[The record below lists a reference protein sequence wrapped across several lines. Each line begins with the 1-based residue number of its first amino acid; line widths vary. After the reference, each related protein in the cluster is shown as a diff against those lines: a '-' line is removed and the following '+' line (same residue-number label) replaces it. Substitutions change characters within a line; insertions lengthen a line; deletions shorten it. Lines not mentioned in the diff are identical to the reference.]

1 MDAWP
6 PSCAAKPPE
15 YALDA
20 TDYMQRVLLA
30 HHGSKIVVLKNGARK
45 LGLKYEDTL
54 PAWLRDAARRET
66 TVLGALGSAPPAA
79 AEAHT
84 ARLEYDDRGVQREV
98 PSVRSASADAS
109 PDGWRSLAAKA
120 DAAKAV
126 DGDVYA
132 CELQRLRRWRREGR
146 WTRSIA
152 ERSQRAVFGD
162 AARWTL
168 RWDDENDGVFLGAR
182 GGGKGLH
189 VDQVLW
195 SNVGINWTGY
205 KLVATW
211 DEMPSDALSD
221 AIFAPPLT
229 AEKRAALERCA
240 CVALL
245 GPGDAFACSGGVPH
259 ATLVVG
265 DELNLTSYES
275 LVTLEPS
282 NVDLFLATPRR
293 SDQVMAADDFRDL
306 LGACVSN
313 LAAIA
318 KQPRLRPTTAF
329 PVPRASMDAVEI
341 VLQGLFVD
349 VVRRLERADPF
360 DPAAVA
366 LPPRV
371 LLAARQLADDEPP

>member
-1 MDAWP
+1 MRTR
-6 PSCAAKPPE
+6 SQRGCATP
-15 YALDA
+15 
-20 TDYMQRVLLA
+20 
-30 HHGSKIVVLKNGARK
+30 
-45 LGLKYEDTL
+45 
-54 PAWLRDAARRET
+54 RRET
-66 TVLGALGSAPPAA
+66 TVLGAGAPPARRRA
-79 AEAHT
+79 R

-98 PSVRSASADAS
+98 PSEKRVRRRVA
-109 PDGWRSLAAKA
+109 RRLAEPRREGGAGGV
-120 DAAKAV
+120 V

-229 AEKRAALERCA
+229 AEKRAALER
-240 CVALL
+240 
-245 GPGDAFACSGGVPH
+245 P
-259 ATLVVG
+259 
-265 DELNLTSYES
+265 N
-275 LVTLEPS
+275 
-282 NVDLFLATPRR
+282 
-293 SDQVMAADDFRDL
+293 AD
-306 LGACVSN
+306 
-313 LAAIA
+313 
-318 KQPRLRPTTAF
+318 LRPGRR
-329 PVPRASMDAVEI
+329 RA
-341 VLQGLFVD
+341 
-349 VVRRLERADPF
+349 
-360 DPAAVA
+360 
-366 LPPRV
+366 PPRV